1 MYYKIGV
8 LLYLLV
14 FHLIFVNHSVAQ
26 DINTPFHQRIDLTN
40 KMPSDVVY
48 ELAQNKKGTIWLAS
62 EKGLFSY
69 SGFFFTAY
77 QIEKSNNYTND
88 VIGVQIDYLNR
99 PIALDFSKY
108 LLLVDNE
115 EIIHKKKG
123 NSVPQLASYSYKV
136 LNFSTYSLITDGIS
150 IYKLQDR
157 LFTKISALNP
167 VVEFPIQDFYKENN
181 NLILYYSNGQKLV
194 YDIIAR
200 KIIENTKGNGGVLN
214 TLALNNKLISCT
226 KTAIII
232 KDEKGSTTFNTPVN
246 QNIDV
251 KPAYFYT
258 QKKGSLVYGVVSS
271 YLFILNCKETK
282 PTIKWYFI
290 GDASTL
296 SSVLVSNDG
305 TVHIST
311 LGDGM
316 YRIYPEWL
324 NTEHV
329 TNNTTS
335 KILYYSKVAD
345 MEVAIQKRRIYLYK
359 NGALYKSMAVRDD
372 VLITQVTYLKGYY
385 YASGFHFLFKV
396 PKSDFENLSEF
407 NYATLAQY
415 KFTTKGCKDIAVFYD
430 KLYYTTAHNL
440 VRYNPDLG
448 FRDTLINQRCE
459 KIFIQNNLLFVN
471 TENHLKI
478 FNSRGTNL
486 FNLNIRANAVTS
498 KDSNSLFVLSKTN
511 DLFLLNLSSQKL
523 ISIKTKLNKGI
534 DDILWFKNYL
544 YICNSN
550 GINRLNYFAHNY
562 TTSVV
567 GTYEFSHYD
576 MELLSQG
583 GKCVL
588 SSNRGVIVT
597 NITDFFSR
605 KYRPTYLAIESA
617 TGNKKDNTI
626 YLGKMFNHL
635 TVNVVDENLAST
647 RFLVLVGGD
656 SSYYSTSSI
665 QLGLL
670 PEGRSDVSIVGYD
683 RFGNAT
689 KPLNFRVSNTYPF
702 FSSRLFTNLLIG
714 TVVSLLLLMLY
725 SVYNYQRKLWDIEA
739 KTKNKEM
746 ETRLVALRSQMNPH
760 FIYNV
765 LNTAQSH
772 MFSNDIASANNIITK
787 LSNIIREVLEST
799 KTRYVEIGEEIKLIS
814 EYCELEKAR
823 YDDKFNFEIIVADNV
838 NKKLKIPYFFVQPLV
853 ENAIWHGLIKDVQN
867 NDRKLRVTF
876 AQDDKT
882 IVITVDDNG
891 VGYDIAKVRNGSV
904 ALNNL
909 KERIEIKKQLRKIDS
924 SLHIYNKKELNIN
937 DKGTICKLTILMP
950 DFI

>member
-1 MYYKIGV
+1 
-8 LLYLLV
+8 
-14 FHLIFVNHSVAQ
+14 
-26 DINTPFHQRIDLTN
+26 
-40 KMPSDVVY
+40 
-48 ELAQNKKGTIWLAS
+48 
-62 EKGLFSY
+62 
-69 SGFFFTAY
+69 
-77 QIEKSNNYTND
+77 
-88 VIGVQIDYLNR
+88 
-99 PIALDFSKY
+99 
-108 LLLVDNE
+108 
-115 EIIHKKKG
+115 
-123 NSVPQLASYSYKV
+123 
-136 LNFSTYSLITDGIS
+136 
-150 IYKLQDR
+150 
-157 LFTKISALNP
+157 
-167 VVEFPIQDFYKENN
+167 
-181 NLILYYSNGQKLV
+181 
-194 YDIIAR
+194 
-200 KIIENTKGNGGVLN
+200 
-214 TLALNNKLISCT
+214 
-226 KTAIII
+226 
-232 KDEKGSTTFNTPVN
+232 
-246 QNIDV
+246 
-251 KPAYFYT
+251 
-258 QKKGSLVYGVVSS
+258 
-271 YLFILNCKETK
+271 
-282 PTIKWYFI
+282 
-290 GDASTL
+290 
-296 SSVLVSNDG
+296 
-305 TVHIST
+305 
-311 LGDGM
+311 
-316 YRIYPEWL
+316 
-324 NTEHV
+324 
-329 TNNTTS
+329 
-335 KILYYSKVAD
+335 
-345 MEVAIQKRRIYLYK
+345 
-359 NGALYKSMAVRDD
+359 
-372 VLITQVTYLKGYY
+372 
-385 YASGFHFLFKV
+385 
-396 PKSDFENLSEF
+396 
-407 NYATLAQY
+407 
-415 KFTTKGCKDIAVFYD
+415 
-430 KLYYTTAHNL
+430 
-440 VRYNPDLG
+440 
-448 FRDTLINQRCE
+448 
-459 KIFIQNNLLFVN
+459 
-471 TENHLKI
+471 
-478 FNSRGTNL
+478 
-486 FNLNIRANAVTS
+486 
-498 KDSNSLFVLSKTN
+498 
-511 DLFLLNLSSQKL
+511 
-523 ISIKTKLNKGI
+523 
-534 DDILWFKNYL
+534 
-544 YICNSN
+544 
-550 GINRLNYFAHNY
+550 
-562 TTSVV
+562 
-567 GTYEFSHYD
+567 